1 MLTPCSRPQARELET
16 NADLARFTSEA
27 LFELEVCA
35 AKVDALN
42 TYFTEIETNANSDEK
57 N

>member
-1 MLTPCSRPQARELET
+1 MLTPCDRPHAGELET
-16 NADLARFTSEA
+16 NADLARFTSAA

-42 TYFTEIETNANSDEK
+42 TYFTEMETNANSGEK